1 MKTGNV
7 KLLVIIFATLLI
19 ALSFVIIF
27 SFGQVVSSPANL
39 PGVSQKKPAGSS
51 PVVQEDAKDE
61 LDSFFDVKDSEDSF
75 EDLVL

>member
-27 SFGQVVSSPANL
+27 SFGQVVSSPE
-39 PGVSQKKPAGSS
+39 PARSS
-51 PVVQEDAKDE
+51 SVVQEDAKDE